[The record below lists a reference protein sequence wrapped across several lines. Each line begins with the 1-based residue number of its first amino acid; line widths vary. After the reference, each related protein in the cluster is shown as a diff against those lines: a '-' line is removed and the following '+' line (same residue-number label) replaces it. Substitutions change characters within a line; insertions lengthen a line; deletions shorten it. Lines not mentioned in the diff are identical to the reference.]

1 MRPPAQRRRS
11 IRLQGHDY
19 SSAGAYFLT
28 ICAWRKELLFAD
40 ERLAQAIID
49 CWGAIPAHFPA
60 AGVDEFVVMPNH
72 VHGIIWIAR
81 DEMARR
87 GVVGARHASPLQAS
101 RPTPGGPCPGSL
113 GAIVG
118 SFKSAATRRINN
130 LRATPES
137 PVWQRNYYERVI
149 RDDRELTRVREY
161 IQQNRLHWR
170 LDREN
175 PGRLPD
181 PTHDTEWAWLEA
193 ARPAAAGGGR

>member
-11 IRLQGHDY
+11 IRLREHDY
-19 SSAGAYFLT
+19 ASAGAYFVT

-40 ERLAQAIID
+40 ERFAQAVVG
-49 CWGAIPAHFPA
+49 CWDAIPGHFPA
-60 AGVDEFVVMPNH
+60 ADVDELVVMPNH
-72 VHGIIWIAR
+72 VHGIVWITR
-81 DEMARR
+81 DEIAWR

-118 SFKSAATRRINN
+118 SFKSAVTKRIND
-130 LRATPES
+130 LRDTPGT

-149 RDDRELTRVREY
+149 RDERELSAVREY
-161 IQQNRLHWR
+161 IAVNPLKWR

-175 PGRLPD
+175 PNRMPN
-181 PTHDTEWAWLEA
+181 PAHDTEWAWLEGT
-193 ARPAAAGGGR
+193 PTTTAGGGQ